1 MRKKVSVRQK
11 EMAKK
16 APLAKKP
23 ATKWELDEQ
32 CLNQH
37 LGLHG
42 KRSARPETLRALHQ
56 RAG

>member
-16 APLAKKP
+16 APLTEKP

-37 LGLHG
+37 QGTA
-42 KRSARPETLRALHQ
+42 STLPSPR
-56 RAG
+56 R

>member
-37 LGLHG
+37 LG
-42 KRSARPETLRALHQ
+42 RASTAPGP
-56 RAG
+56 RR